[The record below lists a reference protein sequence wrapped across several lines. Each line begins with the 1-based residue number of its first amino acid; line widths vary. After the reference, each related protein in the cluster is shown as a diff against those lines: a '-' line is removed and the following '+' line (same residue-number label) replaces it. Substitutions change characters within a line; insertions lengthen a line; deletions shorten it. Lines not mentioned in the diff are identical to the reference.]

1 MSRIA
6 KNPVIIPEKV
16 EVNITDTEITIKG
29 PLGVLTQILTGDV
42 GIQKEDSILKFKATK
57 ETKHSKAMS
66 GTVRSL
72 VQNMV
77 VGVTEG
83 FEKKLQLIGVGYKAK
98 VQGNKINLELGFSHP
113 VNHDLPDGVTA
124 QTPTPTE
131 IILKSSS
138 KQVVGQVASE
148 IRAYRPPEPYKGK
161 GVRYTDEHVVIK
173 EAKKQ

>member
-1 MSRIA
+1 
-6 KNPVIIPEKV
+6 
-16 EVNITDTEITIKG
+16 
-29 PLGVLTQILTGDV
+29 
-42 GIQKEDSILKFKATK
+42 
-57 ETKHSKAMS
+57 MS

-113 VNHDLPDGVTA
+113 VNHDLPHGVTA
-124 QTPTPTE
+124 QTPSPTE

>member
-6 KNPVIIPEKV
+6 NNPVNLPEKV
-16 EVNITDTEITIKG
+16 EANITETEITIKG

-42 GIQKEDSILKFKATK
+42 DIKKEDTLLTFKASK

-72 VQNMV
+72 VYNMV

-83 FEKKLQLIGVGYKAK
+83 FEKKLQLIGVGYKVQ
-98 VQGNKINLELGFSHP
+98 VQGNKLNLELGFSHP
-113 VNHDLPDGVTA
+113 VNHDLPEGVTA
-124 QTPTPTE
+124 QTPSPTE
-131 IILKSSS
+131 IVLKSSN

-161 GVRYTDEHVVIK
+161 GVRYSDEYVAIK

>member
-1 MSRIA
+1 M
-6 KNPVIIPEKV
+6 NLPEKV
-16 EVNITDTEITIKG
+16 EANITDTEITIKG
-29 PLGVLTQILTGDV
+29 PLGVLTQSLTGDV
-42 GIQKEDSILKFKATK
+42 DIQKEDSLLKFKATK

-83 FEKKLQLIGVGYKAK
+83 FEKKLQLIGVGYKAQ

-113 VNHDLPDGVTA
+113 VNHDLPEGVTA
-124 QTPTPTE
+124 QTPSPTE
-131 IILKSSS
+131 IVLKSSN

>member
-6 KNPVIIPEKV
+6 NNPVNLPEKV
-16 EVNITDTEITIKG
+16 EANITDTEITIKG
-29 PLGVLTQILTGDV
+29 PLGVLTQSLTGDV
-42 GIQKEDSILKFKATK
+42 NIQKEDSLLKFKATK

-98 VQGNKINLELGFSHP
+98 VQGSKLNLELGFSHP
-113 VNHDLPDGVTA
+113 VNHDLPVGVTA
-124 QTPTPTE
+124 QTPSPTE

>member
-6 KNPVIIPEKV
+6 NNPVNLPEKV

>member
-1 MSRIA
+1 MAQVAGGGSKSAVMPNFDPKTFTLKEAINSYAEASR
-6 KNPVIIPEKV
+6 
-16 EVNITDTEITIKG
+16 KG
-29 PLGVLTQILTGDV
+29 G
-42 GIQKEDSILKFKATK
+42 
-57 ETKHSKAMS
+57 SK
-66 GTVRSL
+66 L
-72 VQNMV
+72 
-77 VGVTEG
+77 EG
-83 FEKKLQLIGVGYKAK
+83 FEKKLQLIGVGYKVK
-98 VQGNKINLELGFSHP
+98 VQGSKLNLELGFSHP

-124 QTPTPTE
+124 QIPSPTE